1 MGAFDELFKEEFEK
15 MKAEVDQFMT
25 AQQIYDNFDQ
35 ARGTGSLQNARHALE
50 EVERQYTM
58 REHDITKL
66 AASMEEGWTGEAAG
80 AAQRGAG
87 PMAVEHGHAA
97 QALATAKDLL
107 QNQSDTFHDTKSK
120 VVQIPPYPD
129 QDQYFRDVLTGH
141 KDTAMTRMMSYYG
154 ALEGNVQAMNAWTS
168 SSNHNAGMMP
178 GSYGNIDPHALNV
191 STGPAKGGGGG
202 GKKPGGGP
210 GGPGPGGGL
219 RGGSPGLPPNH
230 GPGTGSGGAGGG
242 SGHGIAEPPGW
253 GKPGKPGSEGE
264 NPGKGIGDT
273 GNRLPDDSTTPG
285 SYDPASFKSGTSDPA
300 IGGWRP
306 GAASALGGFGPGSGG
321 GDSTSAGG
329 GFIAGGPG
337 GPGGP
342 NAGALAGGKATGGGA
357 VGGAQGTRPGGTAA
371 PGAKGAAGGAQ
382 GMMGAGAGK
391 GKSEDEEHKRK
402 YGVAEDGI
410 FAEVEGD
417 EKEVDP
423 RTGWAPTQ
431 PVIGQ

>member
-15 MKAEVDQFMT
+15 IKAEVDQFMT
-25 AQQIYDNFDQ
+25 AQQIYDNFDK
-35 ARGTGSLQNARHALE
+35 ARGTGSLQEVHGYLE
-50 EVERQYTM
+50 DVERQYTN

-66 AASMEEGWTGEAAG
+66 AASMEEGWTGEASG

-87 PMAVEHGHAA
+87 PMAVEHGRAA

-120 VVQIPPYPD
+120 VVQIPPYPE
-129 QDQYFRDVLTGH
+129 QDQYFRDVLTGN
-141 KDTAMTRMMSYYG
+141 KDTAMTRIMSYYG
-154 ALEGNVQAMNAWTS
+154 ALDGNVQAMNDWTT

-178 GSYGNIDPHALNV
+178 GSYGSIDPHALDV

-202 GKKPGGGP
+202 KKPGEPGGGP

-219 RGGSPGLPPNH
+219 RGGGSPGLPPNH
-230 GPGTGSGGAGGG
+230 GPGTGSGGGG

-253 GKPGKPGSEGE
+253 GKPGSEGE
-264 NPGKGIGDT
+264 KHGPPGKGIGDT

-285 SYDPASFKSGTSDPA
+285 SYAPASFEPDPS

-321 GDSTSAGG
+321 GDGTSTGG
-329 GFIAGGPG
+329 GFLAGGTG

-342 NAGALAGGKATGGGA
+342 NAGPLAGGKATGGGA
-357 VGGAQGTRPGGTAA
+357 VGGAQGARPGGAA
-371 PGAKGAAGGAQ
+371 GAGAKGAAGGAQ
-382 GMMGAGAGK
+382 GMMGGGGK

-402 YGVAEDGI
+402 YGVSEDGI
-410 FAEVEGD
+410 FDDGE